1 MSSPLLD
8 RNVPGSSSPF
18 MTLPPHDRSR
28 GPSRR
33 RRPASAPLLYG
44 LRLGRAVVPVAVAL
58 AHART
63 GPTHERLER
72 HATGRHPTMGVVAA
86 KPVAVRPGTLM
97 DGQPADPMTRA
108 HREVFGLLALPMDD
122 PPRHARPLC
131 LNAQNFSPRLIFVRA
146 ETRVVISSRH
156 RMRPLQR
163 RV

>member
-18 MTLPPHDRSR
+18 MTFPPHDRSR
-28 GPSRR
+28 RR

-44 LRLGRAVVPVAVAL
+44 LRLGRAVAPVAVAL

-63 GPTHERLER
+63 GPTDERLER
-72 HATGRHPTMGVVAA
+72 HATGRHPTMCVVAA
-86 KPVAVRPGTLM
+86 KPIAVRPGTLM

-108 HREVFGLLALPMDD
+108 HREVFGLLALPVDD

-131 LNAQNFSPRLIFVRA
+131 LNAKSSSGRFVRA